1 MLEGSFGIASNCEDF
16 CIGNEDL
23 EVEVPF
29 GNEDL
34 ECEQAIGNEDI
45 EIEDEEE
52 FVAENEYGNEDHV
65 DDSIES
71 EI

>member
-1 MLEGSFGIASNCEDF
+1 MLEESFGIANSYEDV
-16 CIGNEDL
+16 CIGIEDL
-23 EVEVPF
+23 DVEIPF

-52 FVAENEYGNEDHV
+52 FVAENEYGNEDHG
-65 DDSIES
+65 DDSIE
-71 EI
+71 